1 MIQDR
6 SSEGPYKDGDVIDV
20 GGRVSKWVLN
30 GYSEVKI
37 ANVAHAEGRKSME
50 KEIEEKKAIKD
61 TLLCGTGFVMEG
73 KRVPPEDVYLSETEI
88 KLQKVE
94 KEFKELLD
102 LANQAGNFNQDMMQW
117 KIKFEDW
124 KKAQGIENRIRGGQ
138 DGE

>member
-1 MIQDR
+1 ME
-6 SSEGPYKDGDVIDV
+6 SEVPYKTEEFGELWTVRGPCGNMPFTNEEDADFY
-20 GGRVSKWVLN
+20 RVN
-30 GYSEVKI
+30 INAAY
-37 ANVAHAEGRKSME
+37 AEGRKSM
-50 KEIEEKKAIKD
+50 
-61 TLLCGTGFVMEG
+61 
-73 KRVPPEDVYLSETEI
+73 
-88 KLQKVE
+88 E

>member
-50 KEIEEKKAIKD
+50 KE
-61 TLLCGTGFVMEG
+61 
-73 KRVPPEDVYLSETEI
+73 
-88 KLQKVE
+88 
-94 KEFKELLD
+94 FKELLD

>member
-1 MIQDR
+1 ME
-6 SSEGPYKDGDVIDV
+6 SEGPYFIDKDGYITGPTGKHDFVTLDTLKV
-20 GGRVSKWVLN
+20 FNSVFECGKS
-30 GYSEVKI
+30 
-37 ANVAHAEGRKSME
+37 EGRKSM
-50 KEIEEKKAIKD
+50 
-61 TLLCGTGFVMEG
+61 
-73 KRVPPEDVYLSETEI
+73 
-88 KLQKVE
+88 E